1 MTEAPAPGRV
11 RNLVGP
17 PTFASIEEERRHR
30 KVHLA
35 GAFRLFARFGFDE
48 GVAGHITARDPERP
62 DWFWVNPFGMHFSQI
77 RASDLVL
84 VNESGEVVEGQHPV
98 NTAAFAIHSRVHAA
112 RPDSAA
118 AAHAHSIYG
127 KTWSSLGR
135 LLDPITQDAC
145 AFYQDHTLFD
155 DYTGVV
161 YETSEGDRIAKALG
175 PCKAIILRNHGLL
188 TVGASVDEAAWWFI
202 TMERSCHAQLM
213 AEAAGKPVQ
222 ISHENALVTRNQ
234 VAGGINGWFQY
245 QPMWQM
251 ISRAE
256 PDLFE

>member
-1 MTEAPAPGRV
+1 MTEAPGRV
-11 RNLVGP
+11 RNLAP
-17 PTFASIEEERRHR
+17 PPVFATVEEERRHR

-62 DWFWVNPFGMHFSQI
+62 DWFWANPFGVHFSHI

-84 VNESGEVVEGQHPV
+84 VNETGEVVQGDHPV
-98 NTAAFAIHSRVHAA
+98 NAAAFAIHSRVHAA
-112 RPDSAA
+112 RPESVA
-118 AAHAHSIYG
+118 AAHAHSMYG
-127 KTWSSLGR
+127 KTWSSLAR
-135 LLDPITQDAC
+135 LLDPITQDSC
-145 AFYQDHTLFD
+145 AFYQDHALFD

-161 YETSEGDRIAKALG
+161 YETKEGDRIAQALG
-175 PCKAIILRNHGLL
+175 KCKAVILRNHGLL

-202 TMERSCHAQLM
+202 TMERSCQAQLM
-213 AEAAGKPVQ
+213 AEAAGKPVL
-222 ISHENALVTRNQ
+222 ISHENALITRNQ

-251 ISRAE
+251 ISRLE